1 MLRWKASWSVFE
13 NTETGRAEARLG
25 ELEKTT
31 NSETSL
37 VVQWLRLRPPNV
49 GGLGLIPGRGTRSYT
64 PQLSVR
70 MMQLKDPACYN
81 KDLVLPNK
89 EIHI

>member
-1 MLRWKASWSVFE
+1 MLRWKAAWSVFE

-25 ELEKTT
+25 ELEKTN
-31 NSETSL
+31 NSEASL
-37 VVQWLRLRPPNV
+37 VVQWRRLRPPNV

-81 KDLVLPNK
+81 KDMVLPNK
-89 EIHI
+89 